1 MARPRHEHPTPAELE
16 ILQVLWDRGPSTVR
30 EVLDALRQ
38 KRPRA
43 YTSLMSLMNIMVDK
57 ALLVRRPV
65 GKAFLYAPLAQRDQT
80 LGQILGDLVNRAFDG
95 SASALVA
102 QLLGNTSGEELEEIR
117 KTIEAYRKK
126 GGK

>member
-1 MARPRHEHPTPAELE
+1 VARPRHEHPTPAELE